1 MERKFEVK
9 RVMITGGA
17 RGIGAEAV
25 RHFSRKGYSV
35 AFIYRAADEAASR
48 LCAETGAWCVK
59 GDISSASS
67 AKEAASECLELLGGV
82 DILINNAGIAQIK
95 LFDEITDRE
104 WDRMIDTNLSG
115 AFYVTREV
123 VRYMLRDHSGRIIN
137 IGSMWGKS
145 GASCEVH
152 YSASKAGI
160 RGFTTSL
167 AKELAP
173 SGITV
178 NCIEPGVIATDMN
191 AELSEDELRALADE
205 TPVGRLGTPEDVV
218 NAIDFFASDA
228 SAFITGQILG
238 VDGGFAV

>member
-1 MERKFEVK
+1 MK
-9 RVMITGGA
+9 RVIITGGA

-25 RHFSRKGYSV
+25 RHFSKKGDAV
-35 AFIYRAADEAASR
+35 AFIYRSADEAASK
-48 LCAETGAWCVK
+48 LCAETGAFGVK
-59 GDISSASS
+59 GDISSANL
-67 AKEAASECLELLGGV
+67 AKEAVLKCLELLGGV
-82 DILINNAGIAQIK
+82 DILVNNAGIAQIK
-95 LFDEITDRE
+95 LFDEITDCE
-104 WDRMIDTNLSG
+104 WGRMIDTNLSG

-123 VRYMLRDHSGRIIN
+123 VRYMLRDHCGRIIN

-191 AELSEDELRALADE
+191 STLSDDELQELADE